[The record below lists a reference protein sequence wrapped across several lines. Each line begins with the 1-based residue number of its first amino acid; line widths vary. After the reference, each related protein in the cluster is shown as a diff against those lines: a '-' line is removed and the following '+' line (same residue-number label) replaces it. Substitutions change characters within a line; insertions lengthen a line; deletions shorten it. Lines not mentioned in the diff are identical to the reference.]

1 MVFLENFDVLKYF
14 LIIFLHD
21 KINFT
26 FEELDHR
33 KRVSQLLLFYWSLFF
48 FICWKSL
55 IQAIWYK
62 HSFHFFLV
70 VCKIAISWK
79 NRHYKICFFTWLELS
94 QPSFTLNFICLSIHW
109 GHFLPSYEIYIIC
122 WLIHISSMLI
132 CRRLKKPAGGT
143 ASYQSEFSVKTC
155 MKCGEDC
162 FRAIINSFSYVSIAF
177 IL

>member
-1 MVFLENFDVLKYF
+1 MIFLENFDVLKYF

-26 FEELDHR
+26 LKELDHR

-94 QPSFTLNFICLSIHW
+94 QPSFTLNFICLSTHG
-109 GHFLPSYEIYIIC
+109 GHFFTIKWDLYNMFIDTHFIDAYLPSLEKA
-122 WLIHISSMLI
+122 S
-132 CRRLKKPAGGT
+132 RRHCKLPIRIL
-143 ASYQSEFSVKTC
+143 SQDLHEVWWRLLQSNHK
-155 MKCGEDC
+155 
-162 FRAIINSFSYVSIAF
+162 F
-177 IL
+177 I